1 MIQSLF
7 VLNSV
12 GGIILEKHFRGLLP
26 RTVVDHFL
34 DEVQRASDVNDVAPV
49 LTTQKYIF
57 VHRFSNN
64 LFFLAVL
71 LNDMPPLYVIE
82 FLNRVIEIF
91 LHYFGIL
98 SEESLK
104 DNFVLAYQLL
114 DEMNDGGHPFN
125 LEPNILEE
133 MITVPSL
140 FSKGKSIVLGPGSN
154 ISSILPNG
162 TLSQTPW
169 RRQGVKYTSNEIFLD
184 LIEEIDA
191 IVESNGSVIGAKVS
205 GSVMVECRLSGDPDL
220 LLKFHN
226 PNIMDDVSF
235 HPCVRIARYE
245 REGVISFVPPDGK
258 FKLLEYRSKGNI
270 PIPINIVPNI
280 LFQETSGTIKIVI
293 SPKNIPDKKL
303 EDITI
308 TVQFAKDMGSTTLSS
323 LAGTV
328 MIDDNKKQVVWKMK
342 ELPKEGSA
350 VLEGSVSYL
359 EGGVPTRPFITA
371 DFTVMMWAPS
381 GLRIDSMT
389 LYNEHYN
396 HFKGVRSIG
405 RGGSRLVFRCQ

>member
-12 GGIILEKHFRGLLP
+12 GGIIIEKKFRGSLP

-34 DEVQRASDVNDVAPV
+34 DEVQHSATVQEVPPV
-49 LTTQKYIF
+49 ITSQKNVF
-57 VHRFSNN
+57 VHRYDNG

-71 LNDMPPLYVIE
+71 GSDAPPLYVIE
-82 FLNRVIEIF
+82 FLNRVIETF
-91 LHYFGIL
+91 TSYFGIL
-98 SEESLK
+98 SEETLK
-104 DNFVLAYQLL
+104 DHFVLAYELL

-133 MITVPSL
+133 MIAVPSFL
-140 FSKGKSIVLGPGSN
+140 TKGRSIVMGPGNN

-169 RRQGVKYTSNEIFLD
+169 RRQGVKYTTNEIFLD
-184 LIEEIDA
+184 MIEEIDA
-191 IVESNGSVIGAKVS
+191 IVEYNGNVIGAKVS
-205 GSVMVECRLSGDPDL
+205 GYVMVECRLSGNPDL

-226 PNIMDDVSF
+226 PNIMDDISF
-235 HPCVRIARYE
+235 HPCIRIARFE
-245 REGVISFVPPDGK
+245 RENVISFVPPDGK
-258 FKLLEYRSKGNI
+258 FRLLEYRSKGNI

-280 LFQETSGTIKIVI
+280 TFQETSGSIKIVVT
-293 SPKNIPDKKL
+293 PKNIPDKKL

-308 TVQFAKDMGSTTLSS
+308 TVQFAKDIGATTLSS
-323 LAGTV
+323 ISGSV
-328 MIDDNKKQVVWKMK
+328 MVDDNKKIVVWKMK
-342 ELPKEGSA
+342 ELPKEGTA
-350 VLEGSVSYL
+350 TLEGNVSYF
-359 EGGVPTRPFITA
+359 EDIIPTRPIITA

-381 GLRIDSMT
+381 GLKIDSMT

-396 HFKGVRSIG
+396 HFKGVRSIAK
-405 RGGSRLVFRCQ
+405 GGKLSFRT